1 SVDLRDAATPEEF
14 IARLKAYAETRPEG
28 EWITGGDWDH
38 ERWPGAP
45 LPERSWIDSVTPRN
59 PVFVSRL
66 DGHMGLANSL
76 ALAAGRITRST
87 REIPGGTIV
96 RDESGNPTGI
106 LKDEAQ
112 SPVYAAMPD
121 ASAAQMDSAIAR
133 ATDWVASKG
142 VVGVSSVSASWAELA
157 ALRRA
162 RAAGTLKTRVSL
174 YVPLDDWRRM
184 ADSVKANGP
193 GDDWIRAAGVKGYV
207 DGSLGSGTA
216 LFFEPY
222 ADDSSTTGLLVTP
235 EDSLRRWI
243 GAADSA
249 GLQVVVHAIGE
260 RANALLLGIFDSVIQ
275 AHGARDR
282 RF

>member
-112 SPVYAAMPD
+112 NPVYAATPNP
-121 ASAAQMDSAIAR
+121 SAAQMDSAIAR

-142 VVGVSSVSASWAELA
+142 VVGV
-157 ALRRA
+157 
-162 RAAGTLKTRVSL
+162 
-174 YVPLDDWRRM
+174 
-184 ADSVKANGP
+184 
-193 GDDWIRAAGVKGYV
+193 
-207 DGSLGSGTA
+207 
-216 LFFEPY
+216 
-222 ADDSSTTGLLVTP
+222 
-235 EDSLRRWI
+235 
-243 GAADSA
+243 
-249 GLQVVVHAIGE
+249 
-260 RANALLLGIFDSVIQ
+260 
-275 AHGARDR
+275 
-282 RF
+282 